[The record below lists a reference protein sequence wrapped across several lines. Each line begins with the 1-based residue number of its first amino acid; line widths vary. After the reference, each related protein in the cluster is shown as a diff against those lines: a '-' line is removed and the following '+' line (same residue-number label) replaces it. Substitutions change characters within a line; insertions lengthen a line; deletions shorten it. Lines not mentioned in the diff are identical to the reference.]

1 MLRSCLW
8 MSSVFNTIQPI
19 QQNYHLHRLPPGM
32 CFIIFVVDL
41 IHLYS
46 YTSIFPNRH
55 FIKYADN
62 TALVSLLYDG
72 EKEHGSVL
80 DYFLNWCEKSN
91 LLLNTSCNVMSLVV
105 VLSYVFS
112 YGHFLSTL
120 LSFQTLHFLPLC
132 VFRLHDYLPCP
143 N

>member
-91 LLLNTSCNVMSLVV
+91 LLLHISKTKEMSTDFRKLQSSNPTFVSGNPIQSV
-105 VLSYVFS
+105 
-112 YGHFLSTL
+112 TEWTEL
-120 LSFQTLHFLPLC
+120 LWHCAQP
-132 VFRLHDYLPCP
+132 
-143 N
+143 